1 MRGVYFPLKLIYSP
15 PTHRIKLHLK
25 LLGEKRGEWFIEK
38 MYSTP
43 LHGTLHPPL
52 YLDYTVHPYMA
63 HCTPF
68 IPWLCS
74 TPLHGTLHPLYTLT
88 VQYTLTWHIAIPFI
102 PWLYGTPLH
111 GTLHPPL
118 YLDCTVHPYKPHCTP
133 FIPCCRVHPYMAHCT
148 LLYTL
153 TVQYTLTWHTHFG
166 N

>member
-52 YLDYTVHPYMA
+52 YTLTVQYTLTWHIAPS
-63 HCTPF
+63 F
-68 IPWLCS
+68 IPWLYG

-88 VQYTLTWHIAIPFI
+88 VQYTLTWHIAIPLI

-118 YLDCTVHPYKPHCTP
+118 YLDCT
-133 FIPCCRVHPYMAHCT
+133 VHPYMAHCT